1 MPQATFALV
10 NSAQVAVFEAK
21 RRAGS
26 RARATHSAQP
36 FMGVRVI
43 TCGTQLIGKRC
54 AFFDAQR
61 TKLVGYIKLQITQ
74 R

>member
-26 RARATHSAQP
+26 RARAPTALSLFGRSRDHLW
-36 FMGVRVI
+36 GHN
-43 TCGTQLIGKRC
+43 
-54 AFFDAQR
+54 
-61 TKLVGYIKLQITQ
+61 
-74 R
+74 